1 MVVGIFKTYPICPE
15 ELALLQNVFNQ
26 VCVGERCSSNSP
38 EAEDIASLLIW
49 LYQTGMKDELMLMA
63 EVTHRLKPPAKE
75 MIYPRA
81 RLH

>member
-1 MVVGIFKTYPICPE
+1 MVVGIFKSYPICPE
-15 ELALLQNVFNQ
+15 ELALLQTVFNQ
-26 VCVGERCSSNSP
+26 VCVGERCDANSP

-49 LYQTGMKDELMLMA
+49 LYLTGMKDEVRLMA
-63 EVTHRLKPPAKE
+63 EVTHRLEPPPKM